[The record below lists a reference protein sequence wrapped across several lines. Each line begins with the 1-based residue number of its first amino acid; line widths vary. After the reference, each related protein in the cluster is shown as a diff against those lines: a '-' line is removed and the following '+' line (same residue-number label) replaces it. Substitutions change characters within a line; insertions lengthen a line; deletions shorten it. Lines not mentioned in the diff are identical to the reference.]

1 MKPERKED
9 EELLEYRNLLTRPTT
24 FEEGFTLKTILG
36 VLFVSLIMAPGSM
49 YLSLVTGGTLG
60 PAAEWVTIILF
71 AEIAK
76 RSYTTLKKQEIYLLY
91 YVALA
96 LIVGQAGGAFGG
108 LIWNQYLVQSPA
120 AIGFGIA
127 DKIPHWVSPPATSEA
142 ILKRTFFHKDWL
154 PAIGLLVCGM
164 ILSRVGWFTFG
175 YTLFRV
181 TSDIER
187 LPFPLAPLAV
197 QGATALAETTEK
209 RETWRWQ
216 VFSTGAMLGIVFG
229 AIYVGVPTVTN
240 ALFNQTLTLLPIPFL
255 DLTKATESFL
265 PATPTGITLNI
276 GVILTGFVLP
286 FWLVVGAFIGTM
298 IYTFTN
304 PILYKVGLLKNWRPG
319 MDIIAT
325 AFSNNVDFWL
335 SFGIG
340 LTFAVAVI
348 GIYQVIKTLAKAR
361 KEISTNQN
369 TPKELP
375 KGRGDFPIPLAL
387 TLFCIVVI
395 CYIALCKYLV
405 PGFPIYFFLFFGF
418 IFTPLNSY
426 INARMIGLSG
436 QWVGIPMV
444 REATFIL
451 SGYKGADIWFAPVPL
466 DNYGGYAQKFREIEL
481 TGTKITSIV
490 KAELFMVPI
499 IFITSIMFWQFIWQL
514 GPIPSPA
521 YPYAQKMWELDALNQ
536 CLWISSTVTGKSW
549 LLDAIKFPLIIGG
562 FSLGII
568 IFILFNLLGFPVLLF
583 YGFIRSF
590 GALSPFLIPEILGA
604 LLGRF
609 YLAKRFGKETWR
621 QYAPV
626 IAVGYA
632 CGIGLIGMV
641 CVSIAL
647 ISKAVSPLPF

>member
-1 MKPERKED
+1 MKVHHKED
-9 EELLEYRNLLTRPTT
+9 EELLEYRNLLTRPPT
-24 FEEGFTLKTILG
+24 FENGFTLKTILG

-96 LIVGQAGGAFGG
+96 LIVGGGGTFGG

-120 AIGFGIA
+120 AIGFGVA
-127 DKIPHWVSPPATSEA
+127 DKIPQWVAPSAGSEA
-142 ILKRTFFHKDWL
+142 ILKRTFFHKDWI
-154 PAIGLLVCGM
+154 PAITLLIGGM
-164 ILSRVGWFTFG
+164 FLARIAWFTFG

-181 TSDIER
+181 TSDIEK

-197 QGATALAETTEK
+197 QGATALAESTEK

-216 VFSTGAMLGIVFG
+216 VFSIGAMIGIVFG
-229 AIYVGVPTVTN
+229 AVYVGVPTITN

-255 DLTKATESFL
+255 DLTKVTETFL

-286 FWLVVGAFIGTM
+286 FWLVVGAFIGAM
-298 IYTFTN
+298 MYTLTN

-319 MDIIAT
+319 MDVIAT
-325 AFSNNVDFWL
+325 SFSNNIDFWL

-348 GIYQVIKTLAKAR
+348 GIYQVVKTVMKNR
-361 KEISTNQN
+361 KEVSTNQD
-369 TPKELP
+369 TAKELP
-375 KGRGDFPIPLAL
+375 EGRGDFPIPLAI
-387 TLFCIVVI
+387 TLFIIVVI

-451 SGYKGADIWFAPVPL
+451 SGYKGADIWFAPVPM

-536 CLWISSTVTGKSW
+536 CLWISSTVSGQSW
-549 LLDAIKFPLIIGG
+549 LLDAIKIPLMFVG
-562 FSLGII
+562 FLLGVI
-568 IFILFNLLGFPVLLF
+568 IFVVFSLLGFPALLF
-583 YGFIRSF
+583 YGIIRGF
-590 GALSPFLIPEILGA
+590 GILPPFLIPEILGA
-604 LLGRF
+604 ILGRF
-609 YLAKRFGKETWR
+609 YLSKRFGKEDWR

-641 CVSIAL
+641 CVAIAL